1 MMVISGM
8 FLVFIVLTLPFFKI
22 KFLDF
27 FSLFSYSVIADA
39 TMPNIKKEFS
49 YMKVDLTITVTA
61 ILGIAAIISPIATA
75 IINNHYQLKIK
86 KIELG
91 QKQLENTTYYIRSIF
106 ENYLKYAGKC
116 ISYPDAQ
123 SQKDYGE
130 CYFLAL
136 SYAPDDLVPIMVD
149 INSAITGLDP
159 EKATRLLEQLRP
171 QINELLRTM

>member
-1 MMVISGM
+1 
-8 FLVFIVLTLPFFKI
+8 
-22 KFLDF
+22 
-27 FSLFSYSVIADA
+27 
-39 TMPNIKKEFS
+39 
-49 YMKVDLTITVTA
+49 MKVDLTITVTA

-86 KIELG
+86 KIEFK

-116 ISYPDAQ
+116 IARPDSQ

-130 CYFLAL
+130 YYFLAL
-136 SYAPDDLVPIMVD
+136 SYAPKNLTQSMIDV
-149 INSAITGLDP
+149 NSAITCVDCD
-159 EKATRLLEQLRP
+159 KATQLLEQLKP